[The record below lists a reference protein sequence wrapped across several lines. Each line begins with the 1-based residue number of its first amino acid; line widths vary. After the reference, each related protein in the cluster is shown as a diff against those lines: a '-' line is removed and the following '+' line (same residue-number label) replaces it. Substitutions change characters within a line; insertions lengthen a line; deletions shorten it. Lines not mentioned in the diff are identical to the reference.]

1 MPEISIIV
9 PVYKVEKYL
18 NRCIDSILAQSFP
31 DFELIL
37 VDDGSP
43 DKSGK
48 ICDDYAAKDSR
59 VKVIHKE
66 NAGVSAARNSGLAM
80 SSGSYIMFCDSDDF
94 VDKDWCGALYEAARD
109 NNADMAVCGL
119 TMIQNE
125 SSSTQIQYKGTQAV
139 TALSRSLF
147 CDVLETELFYSM
159 CNKLYRAEIINS
171 FSLRVDENLQ
181 YSEDFRFNLQ
191 YFMKMKRGFAVVR
204 DALYNYDKSNEA
216 SATHRYAENYWQ
228 NQLRL
233 FAQIKEA
240 YRSADEASDRRT
252 QMYTRFMNMIC
263 SALHNN
269 MKKDNPLPFLKR
281 FMENV
286 RIVHSEAY
294 KEAVTLCS
302 PDAFH
307 PVYYKVL
314 KTRSYFLIYLCEL
327 FVRAKNRA

>member
-1 MPEISIIV
+1 MPAISIIV
-9 PVYKVEKYL
+9 PVYKAEKYL

-43 DKSGK
+43 DNCGK
-48 ICDDYAAKDSR
+48 ICDDYAGKDSR
-59 VKVIHKE
+59 VKVIHKK
-66 NAGVSAARNSGLAM
+66 NAGVSAARNSGLDV
-80 SSGSYIMFCDSDDF
+80 SVGNYIMFCDSDDF
-94 VDKDWCGALYEAARD
+94 VDENWCSALYEAARD
-109 NNADMAVCGL
+109 NNADMAVCGF

-125 SSSTQIQYKGTQAV
+125 NSSTQILYKGTQAV
-139 TALSRSLF
+139 TALPRSGF
-147 CDVLETELFYSM
+147 CDVLENELFYSM
-159 CNKLYRAEIINS
+159 CNKLYRAEIIRN
-171 FSLRVDENLQ
+171 FSLRVDESLQ

-191 YFMKMKRGFAVVR
+191 YFMKMKQGFAVVR
-204 DALYNYDKSNEA
+204 DALYQYDKSNET
-216 SATHRYAENYWQ
+216 SATHRYAEKYWQ
-228 NQLRL
+228 NQLSL

-240 YRSADEASDRRT
+240 YRSADEASGHKT

-269 MKKDNPLPFLKR
+269 MKKDSPLPFWKR
-281 FMENV
+281 FAENV
-286 RIVHSEAY
+286 RIVHSEEY

-307 PVYYKVL
+307 PIYFKVL
-314 KTRSYFLIYLCEL
+314 QTRSFFLIYLCEL